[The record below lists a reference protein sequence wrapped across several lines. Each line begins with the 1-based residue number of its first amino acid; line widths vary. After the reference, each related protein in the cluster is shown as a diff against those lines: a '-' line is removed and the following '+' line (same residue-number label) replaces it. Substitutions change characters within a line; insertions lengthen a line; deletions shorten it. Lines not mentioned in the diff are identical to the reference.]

1 MDRIDIHEDLCAELH
16 KLYVAKNAD
25 YGNSFAKVR
34 EEIPNAIL
42 VRLSDKLNRL
52 KSLMTKDDD
61 DRKVR
66 DESIDDTLMDIANY
80 ALLELVERR
89 YEGDYYEDE
98 EEDFETYLRK
108 VPFSE
113 KMRRIK
119 EILADVSENEED
131 EEEDED
137 DERMS
142 FADAIDSV
150 RNAFHGLGLN
160 IKRNGLL
167 NDWNHV
173 ELFIKKDDE
182 TGVVTID
189 KFIIKDQEVVSHHKS
204 DFGSEGISL
213 KFNDLFE
220 YKDKTKTRVI
230 FDKVERDLSGR
241 TVDIR
246 TIVTSEYRPAYKDF
260 HVNTRVY
267 YD

>member
-16 KLYVAKNAD
+16 KLYVAKNTD
-25 YGNSFAKVR
+25 YGDSFAKVR

-89 YEGDYYEDE
+89 NEGDYYCDIEYKDD

-119 EILADVSENEED
+119 EIFTDISENEED
-131 EEEDED
+131 EEEESNHTFSSISDAVKDIQKKVRKACRNGWINSDGLHDEIFTEFIPELNKLKVVHYVVKDGEVISSDSKLCDED
-137 DERMS
+137 D
-142 FADAIDSV
+142 DID
-150 RNAFHGLGLN
+150 
-160 IKRNGLL
+160 
-167 NDWNHV
+167 
-173 ELFIKKDDE
+173 LFVSGWKEHKENKDD
-182 TGVVTID
+182 D
-189 KFIIKDQEVVSHHKS
+189 D
-204 DFGSEGISL
+204 SE
-213 KFNDLFE
+213 D
-220 YKDKTKTRVI
+220 
-230 FDKVERDLSGR
+230 
-241 TVDIR
+241 
-246 TIVTSEYRPAYKDF
+246 
-260 HVNTRVY
+260 
-267 YD
+267 